1 MKKEFTMNKYK
12 ELDDPLTTITL
23 ADTTLDGDDPVNNPF
38 HYNEGN
44 IECIDAMRAMSD
56 GATNVSAHEAY
67 CWQNSFKYLWRWPY
81 KNRVEDLKKCQW
93 YLNRLIAE
101 LEDDN

>member
-1 MKKEFTMNKYK
+1 MEKEFIMNKYK

-23 ADTTLDGDDPVNNPF
+23 DTTDAVHNPP
-38 HYNEGN
+38 HYNEGD

-56 GATNVSAHEAY
+56 GAMNVSAHEAY

-81 KNRVEDLKKCQW
+81 KNRVEDLKKCRW
-93 YLNRLIAE
+93 YLDRLISE
-101 LEDDN
+101 LEADNDN

>member
-1 MKKEFTMNKYK
+1 MGKEFMMNKYK

-23 ADTTLDGDDPVNNPF
+23 DTDDPVNNPF
-38 HYNEGN
+38 HYNEGD
-44 IECIDAMRAMSD
+44 IECIDAMRAMAD